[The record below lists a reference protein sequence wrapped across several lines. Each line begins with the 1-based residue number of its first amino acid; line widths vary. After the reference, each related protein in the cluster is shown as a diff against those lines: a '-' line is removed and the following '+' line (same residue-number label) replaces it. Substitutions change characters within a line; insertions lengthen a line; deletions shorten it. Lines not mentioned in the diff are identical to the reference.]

1 MAVTVFRRVV
11 LNLIFIAL
19 VAVVVAVILSGTRR
33 DVPSGAALVVAPVG
47 KIVEQSSETLLSDRF
62 YGTAV
67 GVETVLR
74 DLVDGIAAAAKDPK
88 IKVLVL
94 DLDKMGAAGISQLQE
109 IGEALNRFKAAG
121 KTVIASGDGYDQRQ
135 YFLAAHA
142 DRLYLNPMGQV
153 WLSGLGIF
161 RHYLKNALDK
171 LKIDFHV
178 FRVGTYKSA
187 LEPFM
192 RTDMSPDDRQSNQA
206 WLSVLWEAY
215 TSDVAALRKLPADR
229 IDAFINTLDV
239 KLAAQGGD
247 AARLAVASGLVDEL
261 KTRDEV
267 RDELTGL
274 VGMDESGKSYKK
286 IDFNTYAA
294 IRLPQERRP
303 RDEHRRVGL
312 IVAEGLIMDGT
323 QPPGRIGGDSTAEL
337 IRQAREDEKVKA
349 VVLRINSGGGSAV
362 ASEVIRRELELTRRA
377 GKPVIVS
384 MSAIAASGAYWLA
397 VAADEIWALPTT
409 ITGSI
414 GIFAALPTFDQTLK
428 SIGITSDGV
437 GTTRLAGAFD
447 LSRPLNP
454 LLADAL
460 QLQIENGYQ
469 RFIAQVSQGRAMTP
483 EAVEKVAQGRVW
495 AAKTAREL
503 GLIDRFGGLGA
514 AVESAAKLAGLETYD
529 VVAIEQQL
537 TAKERLVRKLG
548 RLIGGLVSGAGN
560 LYARRSLEPLG
571 TVFDNKGSRPFCET
585 GSPAVPMP
593 SAWSARVSPTDS
605 LSSRTF
611 RGPGFMLSTY
621 PGIPAF

>member
-1 MAVTVFRRVV
+1 MRSILKGIGRFLRNLWIAVTVFRRVV

-33 DVPSGAALVVAPVG
+33 DVPAGAALVVAPVG

-74 DLVDGIAAAAKDPK
+74 DLVDGIDAAVKDPK
-88 IKVLVL
+88 IKAIVL

-121 KTVIASGDGYDQRQ
+121 KTIVASGDGYDQRQ

-161 RHYLKNALDK
+161 RHYVRNALDK

-192 RTDMSPDDRQSNQA
+192 RNDMSPDDRQSNQA
-206 WLSVLWEAY
+206 WLSVLWGAY
-215 TSDVAALRKLPADR
+215 TTEVAALRKLPADR
-229 IDAFINTLDV
+229 IDSFINTLDV
-239 KLAAQGGD
+239 KLAAEGGD

-267 RDELTGL
+267 RDDLIDL
-274 VGMDESGKSYKK
+274 VGMDESGKSYNK

-294 IRLPQERRP
+294 IRLPKMRRP
-303 RDEHRRVGL
+303 HIENSRVGL

-337 IRQAREDEKVKA
+337 IRQVREDEKVKA
-349 VVLRINSGGGSAV
+349 VVLRINSGGGSAM

-377 GKPVIVS
+377 GKPVVVS

-428 SIGITSDGV
+428 SIGINSDGV

-454 LLADAL
+454 LLSDAL

-469 RFIAQVSQGRAMTP
+469 RFIERVSQGRALP
-483 EAVEKVAQGRVW
+483 PAAVEKVAQGRVW

-503 GLIDRFGGLGA
+503 GLIDQFGGLGP
-514 AVESAAKLAGLETYD
+514 AVASAAKLAGLEKYD
-529 VVAIEQQL
+529 LVAIEQPL
-537 TAKERLVRKLG
+537 TARERLVRKLN
-548 RLIGGLVSGAGN
+548 RLIGGLVSGAGDHF
-560 LYARRSLEPLG
+560 ARRSLESFTA
-571 TVFDNKGSRPFCET
+571 TVNDQDIIAALRT
-585 GSPAVPMP
+585 GVAGR
-593 SAWSARVSPTDS
+593 AYALCLECT
-605 LSSRTF
+605 
-611 RGPGFMLSTY
+611 
-621 PGIPAF
+621 GIAD

>member
-1 MAVTVFRRVV
+1 MRSFFKGIGRFLRNLWKAVTVLRRVV

-19 VAVVVAVILSGTRR
+19 VLLLVAVLLSGTGRE
-33 DVPSGAALVVAPVG
+33 VPAGAALVVAPVG
-47 KIVEQSSETLLSDRF
+47 KIVEQSSETLLADRF

-74 DLVDGIAAAAKDPK
+74 DLVDGIDAAANDPK

-121 KTVIASGDGYDQRQ
+121 KTIIASGDGYDQRQ

-161 RHYLKNALDK
+161 RHYYKNALDK

-192 RTDMSPDDRQSNQA
+192 RNDMSSDDRQSNQA

-215 TSDVAALRKLPADR
+215 TTDVATLRKLPADR
-229 IDAFINTLDV
+229 IDSFINTLDG
-239 KLAAQGGD
+239 KLAAEGGD
-247 AARLAVASGLVDEL
+247 GARLAVAAGLVDEL

-267 RDELTGL
+267 RDELIGQ
-274 VGMDESGKSYKK
+274 VGMDDSGKSYKK
-286 IDFNTYAA
+286 IDFNSYTA
-294 IRLPQERRP
+294 IRLPKARRP
-303 RDEHRRVGL
+303 RTENSHVGL

-323 QPPGRIGGDSTAEL
+323 QPPGRIGGNSTAEL

-349 VVLRINSGGGSAV
+349 VVLRINSGGGSAM

-377 GKPVIVS
+377 GKPVVVS
-384 MSAIAASGAYWLA
+384 MSTIAASGAYWLA
-397 VAADEIWALPTT
+397 VAANEIWALPTT

-414 GIFAALPTFDQTLK
+414 GIFAALPTFDQALK
-428 SIGITSDGV
+428 TIGINSDGV

-469 RFIAQVSQGRAMTP
+469 RFIERVSQGRNLTP
-483 EAVEKVAQGRVW
+483 AAVEKVAQGRVW

-503 GLIDRFGGLGA
+503 GLIDKFGGLGP
-514 AVESAAKLAGLETYD
+514 AVDSAAKLAGLEKYD
-529 VVAIEQQL
+529 LVAIEQPL
-537 TAKERLVRKLG
+537 TARERLVRKLG
-548 RLIGGLVSGAGN
+548 RLIGGLVSDTENFLA
-560 LYARRSLEPLG
+560 LRSLEPLKSIVDDG
-571 TVFDNKGSRPFCET
+571 DIAAVLRT
-585 GSPAVPMP
+585 GE
-593 SAWSARVSPTDS
+593 
-605 LSSRTF
+605 
-611 RGPGFMLSTY
+611 PGRAYALCLECM
-621 PGIPAF
+621 GVAD